1 MVGKFIFKIRYE
13 DADDEDL
20 FLTEVTCCGKADEFA
35 AGRLFVMDIYFSMAI
50 TK

>member
-1 MVGKFIFKIRYE
+1 MRVG
-13 DADDEDL
+13 
-20 FLTEVTCCGKADEFA
+20 TCGKADEVA